1 MVIRSVIDFIS
12 NFGKKKKMTT
22 KNKKI
27 ETRLEPE
34 TRAEFE
40 RLADDLGV
48 SPYTAVQWAIDCFID
63 KYKRPKDVPMKFRGV
78 SGIIPDDYYQKISL
92 LADKYNTTIID
103 VVSSIIN
110 RAIERMEKQNS
121 NSE

>member
-1 MVIRSVIDFIS
+1 
-12 NFGKKKKMTT
+12 
-22 KNKKI
+22 
-27 ETRLEPE
+27 
-34 TRAEFE
+34 
-40 RLADDLGV
+40 
-48 SPYTAVQWAIDCFID
+48 
-63 KYKRPKDVPMKFRGV
+63 MKFRGV

>member
-1 MVIRSVIDFIS
+1 
-12 NFGKKKKMTT
+12 MTT

-63 KYKRPKDVPMKFRGV
+63 KY
-78 SGIIPDDYYQKISL
+78 
-92 LADKYNTTIID
+92 NTTIID

>member
-1 MVIRSVIDFIS
+1 
-12 NFGKKKKMTT
+12 MTT

-63 KYKRPKDVPMKFRGV
+63 KYKRPKDVPM
-78 SGIIPDDYYQKISL
+78 
-92 LADKYNTTIID
+92 
-103 VVSSIIN
+103 
-110 RAIERMEKQNS
+110 
-121 NSE
+121 

>member
-1 MVIRSVIDFIS
+1 
-12 NFGKKKKMTT
+12 MTT

-63 KYKRPKDVPMKFRGV
+63 KYKRPKDVPMKSRGV
-78 SGIIPDDYYQKISL
+78 SGIIPDDY
-92 LADKYNTTIID
+92 
-103 VVSSIIN
+103 
-110 RAIERMEKQNS
+110 
-121 NSE
+121 

>member
-1 MVIRSVIDFIS
+1 MA
-12 NFGKKKKMTT
+12 T

-27 ETRLEPE
+27 ETRLDAK

-48 SPYTAVQWAIDCFID
+48 SPYTAVRWAIECFID
-63 KYKRPKDVPMKFRGV
+63 KYKRPKEVPIKYIGV
-78 SGIIPDDYYQKISL
+78 SGIIQDDYYQKINL

-103 VVSSIIN
+103 IVSSIIN

>member
-1 MVIRSVIDFIS
+1 
-12 NFGKKKKMTT
+12 MTT

-78 SGIIPDDYYQKISL
+78 SGITPDDYYQKISL

>member
-1 MVIRSVIDFIS
+1 MIAFNVTS
-12 NFGKKKKMTT
+12 
-22 KNKKI
+22 
-27 ETRLEPE
+27 L
-34 TRAEFE
+34 
-40 RLADDLGV
+40 
-48 SPYTAVQWAIDCFID
+48 YT
-63 KYKRPKDVPMKFRGV
+63 
-78 SGIIPDDYYQKISL
+78 DDYYQKISL